1 MLGTYKRQSVI
12 ERHWRLLKDPT
23 LFLDAL
29 YLKTP
34 HRITALLW
42 VMSTALLVYSC
53 LEYRVRGVM
62 ASKQLTI
69 PDPEHK
75 KEQNQPTLKR
85 LFKYMENNNLSLNYV
100 ALTGRLHVSGLTQPL
115 MQLLAALGIEIAK
128 YYSPLQ
134 YEPYLDPDSGQDF

>member
-1 MLGTYKRQSVI
+1 
-12 ERHWRLLKDPT
+12 
-23 LFLDAL
+23 
-29 YLKTP
+29 
-34 HRITALLW
+34 
-42 VMSTALLVYSC
+42 
-53 LEYRVRGVM
+53 M

-85 LFKYMENNNLSLNYV
+85 LFKYMDNNNLNV
-100 ALTGRLHVSGLTQPL
+100 ALTGRLHVSGLAQPL